1 VSTQAWGA
9 VLGGLAACGLL
20 LVLSRLMAMR
30 RSDLSVRVL
39 PYIRDLPQ
47 PGARPGARPA
57 HTSAARGVF
66 GPILRQAAD
75 ELERILGG
83 ATSVR
88 RRLERAGI
96 DKTVHEFR
104 IDQVLWGLV
113 AFVLA
118 AAVSVVES
126 LGDPGGA
133 VSLAI
138 FCLIAFACGVLLCDN
153 RLSAKVRERERLI
166 LLEFPVI
173 AELLALAVAAGESP
187 VAALD
192 RVVRRS
198 HGALSAELGKVL
210 AEVRT
215 GMPVSRAFDALAAR
229 TGLPLVARF
238 AEGIAVAVER
248 GTPLAEVLHAQA
260 ADVREAGRRAL
271 IETGARKEIL
281 MMVPVVFLVL
291 PVTVVFAFW
300 PGLVGLRLVTP

>member
-1 VSTQAWGA
+1 MSPQAWGA
-9 VLGGLAACGLL
+9 VLGGIAAGGLL
-20 LVLSRLMAMR
+20 LVLSRLLAMR
-30 RSDLSVRVL
+30 RTDLSERVL

-47 PGARPGARPA
+47 PGRPGGRPT
-57 HTSAARGVF
+57 HTSAARGIF
-66 GPILRQAAD
+66 GPMLRQSAD
-75 ELERILGG
+75 RLEQVLGG

-96 DKTVHEFR
+96 NKTVHEFR

-113 AFVLA
+113 GFGLTAALSVL
-118 AAVSVVES
+118 ES
-126 LGDPGGA
+126 LGNPGGA
-133 VSLAI
+133 GSLAI
-138 FCLIAFACGVLLCDN
+138 CCLIAFACGVLLCDN
-153 RLSAKVRERERLI
+153 RLSARVRERERLI

-198 HGALSAELGKVL
+198 HGALSVELGKVL

-215 GMPVSRAFDALAAR
+215 GTPVSRAFDTLASR

-238 AEGIAVAVER
+238 AEGISVAVER

-271 IETGARKEIL
+271 IEAGARKEIL

-291 PVTVVFAFW
+291 PVTVIFAFW
-300 PGLVGLRLVTP
+300 PGMVGLRLVTP

>member
-1 VSTQAWGA
+1 VSPQAWGA
-9 VLGGLAACGLL
+9 VLGGIAAGGLL
-20 LVLSRLMAMR
+20 LALSRLVAMR

-47 PGARPGARPA
+47 PGRPGSRPA
-57 HTSAARGVF
+57 PTSAARGVF
-66 GPILRQAAD
+66 GPVLRRAA
-75 ELERILGG
+75 EKLEQVLGG

-113 AFVLA
+113 AFGLA
-118 AAVSVVES
+118 AAVGVVES

-133 VSLAI
+133 VSLGI

-153 RLSAKVRERERLI
+153 RLSARVRERERLI

-198 HGALSAELGKVL
+198 QGALSVELGKVL

-215 GMPVSRAFDALAAR
+215 GTPVSRAFDSLAAR

-238 AEGIAVAVER
+238 AEGISVAVER

-271 IETGARKEIL
+271 IETGARKEIV

-300 PGLVGLRLVTP
+300 PGMVGLRLVTQ